1 VAGIDRATRPLNL
14 KVALSI
20 LRHTFL
26 ERRHWLH
33 ALAHASPPRRCRSPC
48 LPPRTPGRP
57 PHVSSP
63 SGSYGSSIIIA
74 AHSGVVGVWRLA
86 GVCRAARQGAKEWL
100 RKLPGVLV
108 CGGRVLGGGGVTS
121 EVWRLDLGALRWE
134 RLPDLTTGRANRA
147 CCAVRGGVV
156 VLGGLVAGHESTTSV
171 EILGR
176 DSSASGAVGNTFN
189 ILPPL
194 SCGPI
199 HSCAALVIGESESDR
214 GQVLLIG
221 GWDEGGPSSAVRKVD
236 LATGVCTA

>member
-1 VAGIDRATRPLNL
+1 M
-14 KVALSI
+14 ALF
-20 LRHTFL
+20 T
-26 ERRHWLH
+26 
-33 ALAHASPPRRCRSPC
+33 PPTAR
-48 LPPRTPGRP
+48 
-57 PHVSSP
+57 
-63 SGSYGSSIIIA
+63 SGSAAARVLALCELWFIIA
-74 AHSGVVGVWRLA
+74 AHSGVVGAWRLA

-100 RKLPGVLV
+100 RKLPGIVV
-108 CGGRVLGGGGVTS
+108 CGGRVGGGEGVVTS
-121 EVWRLDLGALRWE
+121 DVWRLDLGVLQWE
-134 RLPDLTTGRANRA
+134 RLPDLTTGRFAHA